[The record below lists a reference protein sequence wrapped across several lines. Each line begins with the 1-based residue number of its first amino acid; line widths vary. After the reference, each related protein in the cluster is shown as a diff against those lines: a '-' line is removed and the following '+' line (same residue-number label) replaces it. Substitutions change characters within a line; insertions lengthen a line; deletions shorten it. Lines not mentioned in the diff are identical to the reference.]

1 MPSPSEAPNWPAT
14 ITTNQL
20 TLRPAHEDDVEIY
33 RKLWTDPAVRRHLG
47 GPVEGERLTA
57 YERGYT
63 HRPYFFSVV
72 TNDSAEMVGT
82 VSIDQASHFGR
93 REISYSFLPKR
104 WGHGYAREAVKAAL
118 DWAFDAVPSEDPS
131 IIAVTQEA
139 NTRSRG
145 LLEKIGMEQFD
156 SFVEFNEPQAAYAMT
171 PVEDSS
177 AS

>member
-1 MPSPSEAPNWPAT
+1 MRSPSEAPNWPAT
-14 ITTNQL
+14 ITTNRL

-33 RKLWTDPAVRRHLG
+33 RKLWSDPAVRSHLG

-57 YERGYT
+57 YECGYT

-93 REISYSFLPKR
+93 REISYSFLPEH
-104 WGHGYAREAVKAAL
+104 WGYGYAREAVKAAL

-139 NTRSRG
+139 NTRSCR
-145 LLEKIGMEQFD
+145 LLEKLGMEKFD
-156 SFVEFNEPQAAYAMT
+156 SFVEFNEPQAAYSMT
-171 PVEDSS
+171 PVEDPFGS
-177 AS
+177 